1 MKHGNMKYLKYLLI
15 LIVIFGITAGCS
27 NETKKENGEKV
38 NNEVIE
44 KIDNSNSVVLYFS
57 VTNNTEGVAK
67 LISEVTNSDII
78 EIIPKNEYTSE
89 DVSYDNDNCR
99 ANKEQNDDESRPEIS
114 NKLELDNYDTI
125 YLGYPIWWGTNP
137 RIILTLLDNYNLEGK
152 TIIPFCT
159 SGGSEI
165 ETSVNDL
172 RKYNSKLNILDGKR
186 FNNNVTKDE
195 VRLWIEGNATLSI
208 NGKEYNVVFE
218 NNQTVNELLSYFPLT
233 LSMSELNGNEYY
245 EYLDFNLKTNSES
258 VKKINAGDVM
268 LYGDNCLVIFY
279 KSFNTSYSYTKIG
292 HINNIEN
299 LQEDLKEGKVIFK

>member
-15 LIVIFGITAGCS
+15 LIVIVGITAGCS
-27 NETKKENGEKV
+27 KETKKENGEKV

-78 EIIPKNEYTSE
+78 ELIPKNEYTRE
-89 DVSYDNDNCR
+89 DVSYNNDNCR

-159 SGGSEI
+159 SGGSGI

-172 RKYNSKLNILDGKR
+172 KKYNSKLNILDGKR
-186 FNNNVTKDE
+186 FSTSSS
-195 VRLWIEGNATLSI
+195 IEEIKSWVESI
-208 NGKEYNVVFE
+208 K
-218 NNQTVNELLSYFPLT
+218 
-233 LSMSELNGNEYY
+233 
-245 EYLDFNLKTNSES
+245 
-258 VKKINAGDVM
+258 
-268 LYGDNCLVIFY
+268 
-279 KSFNTSYSYTKIG
+279 
-292 HINNIEN
+292 
-299 LQEDLKEGKVIFK
+299 

>member
-15 LIVIFGITAGCS
+15 LIVIVGITAGCS
-27 NETKKENGEKV
+27 KETKKENGEKV
-38 NNEVIE
+38 NNEIIE

-67 LISEVTNSDII
+67 LISEVTNSDTI
-78 EIIPKNEYTSE
+78 EIISKKEYTGE
-89 DVSYDNDNCR
+89 DISYNNDNCR
-99 ANKEQNDDESRPEIS
+99 ANKEQNDDKARPEIS
-114 NKLELDNYDTI
+114 NELNLYNYDTI
-125 YLGYPIWWGTNP
+125 YLGYPIWWGTVP
-137 RIILTLLDNYNLEGK
+137 KIIYTLLDNYNLEGK
-152 TIIPFCT
+152 RIIPFCT
-159 SGGSEI
+159 SGSTGI

-208 NGKEYNVVFE
+208 NGKEYNIVFE
-218 NNQTVNELLSYFPLT
+218 NNQTVNELLSHFPLT

-258 VKKINAGDVM
+258 VKKIKAGDVM

-299 LQEDLKEGKVIFK
+299 LQKDLKEGKVIFK